1 MNTRINHYFE
11 SDEFKSRF
19 GKKNT
24 ALAFEIMESV
34 MEYEKRRTK
43 GQRITTSKDVE
54 DVLDVYYIG
63 ENVEK
68 FCVVLL
74 NSQNRVLSIKEINY
88 GKTNACLVDV
98 KTILKYVIN
107 ENKCTGVIL
116 AHNHPSGNEKPSNND
131 LKWTK
136 QINTVLEAMDVKLL
150 DHVIYVQNNCYSMAN
165 NGEL

>member
-1 MNTRINHYFE
+1 M
-11 SDEFKSRF
+11 
-19 GKKNT
+19 
-24 ALAFEIMESV
+24 
-34 MEYEKRRTK
+34 
-43 GQRITTSKDVE
+43 
-54 DVLDVYYIG
+54 
-63 ENVEK
+63 
-68 FCVVLL
+68 
-74 NSQNRVLSIKEINY
+74 
-88 GKTNACLVDV
+88 DV

-131 LKWTK
+131 LKLTK